1 MNPIM
6 PAINPAPTGGYVPYF
21 YYRGLF
27 LAYDVGRQ
35 RRPSNPYGGVL
46 TPYDFSSDGRLEQRL
61 VSTMTVEDVV
71 SRGYLAVPPGEPVT
85 AIVTDRAVTS
95 HLGLDDIISQIRKRY
110 EIYQHNLYEI
120 ELGKCAAINTIY
132 HHEAYRGGP
141 GTSDSRQHYARHKAL
156 AELYEEQRRERADLW
171 RDVSR
176 LRLALP
182 ETAQQYLTAYRKL
195 AILES
200 AGGDAQ

>member
-6 PAINPAPTGGYVPYF
+6 PANIPALTGGYVPYF

-27 LAYDVGRQ
+27 LAYDVARQ
-35 RRPSNPYGGVL
+35 QRPATPYRSTS

-61 VSTMTVEDVV
+61 VSTMTVEDVIA
-71 SRGYLAVPPGEPVT
+71 RGYLAVPPGEPVT
-85 AIVTDRAVTS
+85 AIITDRAVTS
-95 HLGLDDIISQIRKRY
+95 HLGLDDIIGQIRKRY
-110 EIYQHNLYEI
+110 EIYHHNLYEI
-120 ELGKCAAINTIY
+120 ELGKCAAINMIY
-132 HHEAYRGGP
+132 HHEAYRGP
-141 GTSDSRQHYARHKAL
+141 GSADSRQHYAKHKAL
-156 AELYEEQRRERADLW
+156 AGLYEEQRRERADLW

-182 ETAQQYLTAYRKL
+182 ETAQLYLTAYRKL
-195 AILES
+195 AILEG

>member
-6 PAINPAPTGGYVPYF
+6 PAIFPVQTGGYVPYF
-21 YYRGLF
+21 YEKGLF
-27 LAYDVGRQ
+27 LAYDVARQ
-35 RRPSNPYGGVL
+35 RRPTNAYRDTQ

-61 VSTMTVEDVV
+61 FSTMTVEDVIA
-71 SRGYLAVPPGEPVT
+71 RGYLAVPPGEPIT
-85 AIVTDRAVTS
+85 AIITDRAVTS
-95 HLGLDDIISQIRKRY
+95 HLGLDDIIGQIRKRY

-120 ELGKCAAINTIY
+120 ELAKCSAINVIY
-132 HHEAYRGGP
+132 HHEAYHGP
-141 GTSDSRQHYARHKAL
+141 GSADSRQHYAKHKAL
-156 AELYEEQRRERADLW
+156 ADLYEEQRRERGDLW

-176 LRLALP
+176 LHLALP

-195 AILES
+195 AILAS

>member
-27 LAYDVGRQ
+27 LAYDVARQ
-35 RRPSNPYGGVL
+35 RRPTNAYGGIQA
-46 TPYDFSSDGRLEQRL
+46 PYNFSSDGRLEQRL

-71 SRGYLAVPPGEPVT
+71 ARGYLAVPPGEPVT
-85 AIVTDRAVTS
+85 AIITDRAVTS

-110 EIYQHNLYEI
+110 EIYHHNLYEI
-120 ELGKCAAINTIY
+120 ELGKCAAINVVY

-141 GTSDSRQHYARHKAL
+141 GTSDSRQHYAKHKAL
-156 AELYEEQRRERADLW
+156 GELYEEQRKERADLW

-200 AGGDAQ
+200 VGGDAQ

>member
-1 MNPIM
+1 MNPSM
-6 PAINPAPTGGYVPYF
+6 PANIPALTGGYVPYF
-21 YYRGLF
+21 YYKGLF
-27 LAYDVGRQ
+27 LAYDVARQ
-35 RRPSNPYGGVL
+35 RRPSSRYDGA
-46 TPYDFSSDGRLEQRL
+46 TMPYDFASDGRLEQQLLPR
-61 VSTMTVEDVV
+61 MTVEDVV

-95 HLGLDDIISQIRKRY
+95 HLGLDDVIQQIRKRY